1 MTRLFA
7 VVLAAVV
14 LVAGAPLPASAI
26 DDTSQV
32 ISIELIGESTTRFEI
47 DGRKYAGPIRFTSR
61 PDGVAFT
68 ESASIEQY
76 LQGIAEMPF
85 SWDPDAL
92 AAQAVA
98 ARTYL
103 ARRLIG
109 ERRGDAARYGFDI
122 CATTVCQVYRGV
134 QYVEGAYGER
144 WKTAVEST
152 AGEVLLYAGRPIDA
166 VYTANV
172 GSRSRANQDV
182 WPSSRIPYLQPV
194 DSPDIGIA
202 PFSEW
207 TVEVSG
213 EQFVAILKADGYQVS
228 GSLVSIV
235 VNDPAEGEGRTS
247 IVVTSTGGTDSLLAP
262 SLKGAFN
269 RRGDDLFPGVL
280 PMRLGDGRLLPEPM
294 LSYTFDI
301 THIRSEPTSLEALLP
316 ASDQGARDTVT
327 IEGEGWGHGVGMS
340 QWGAQIMAGNGS
352 SYREILAHY
361 YTGTELS
368 VDRSVVPDNVI
379 VGLGWGRSSIPV
391 TLTGSAR
398 VLVNETQFGL
408 LDPGEWVVISTR
420 TGIDIVPVVSTGY
433 SYLIGQRSLPR

>member
-1 MTRLFA
+1 MTRSLTA
-7 VVLAAVV
+7 LLAAAV
-14 LVAGAPLPASAI
+14 LVAVAPLPASAI
-26 DDTSQV
+26 ENTSQV
-32 ISIELIGESTTRFEI
+32 LSIELIGAPSTRFEI

-103 ARRLIG
+103 ARRLVG
-109 ERRGDAARYGFDI
+109 ERRGDAARYEFDI

-152 AGEVLLYAGRPIDA
+152 TGEVLLYAGRPIDA

-182 WPSSRIPYLQPV
+182 WASSRIPYLQPV

-207 TVEVSG
+207 TVEVTG
-213 EQFVAILKADGYQVS
+213 DQFVAILQADGYQVS

-235 VNDPAEGEGRTS
+235 VDDPPEGEGRTS

-280 PMRLGDGRLLPEPM
+280 PARLGEGRLLPQPL

-301 THIRSEPTSLEALLP
+301 THLRIEPTVFESLLP
-316 ASDQGARDTVT
+316 SVDQIARDIVT

-340 QWGAQIMAGNGS
+340 QWGAQIMATNGS
-352 SYREILAHY
+352 SYQEILAHY
-361 YTGTELS
+361 YTSTELS
-368 VDRSVVPDNVI
+368 VDGSVVPENVI
-379 VGLGWGRSSIPV
+379 VGLGWGRSSIPI

-398 VLVNETQFGL
+398 VLVNETQFGIL
-408 LDPGEWVVISTR
+408 GPGEWVVRSTR
-420 TGIDIVPVVSTGY
+420 SGIDIVPVSSTGY
-433 SYLIGQRSLPR
+433 TYLIGRRSLPR